1 MVRTRLLAVFSLAAL
16 LSLLLALVSGCSSDS
31 DSPTGS
37 STITVSGRVVDG
49 QRRPVPNA
57 PVVITGLPAVTSNA
71 NGAFSIAGVTPPY
84 DITVV
89 ISSTKLGITYRG
101 LTRSDP
107 TLVNL
112 FSSSPATNN
121 ATISGTVSGGA
132 GYPLPANHTS
142 SVVYVSPEASGG
154 STPSSGT
161 GTYSLNLSWDGISTT
176 TGTLHALQ
184 WETSGTGMPLAYKGY
199 ATKAGVIVSNGGSF
213 PNQNL
218 PMASVTSGTISGT
231 ITVPGTVTLAAKVL
245 SLAFSSTRSISLG
258 SESGAAA
265 AFTYTVP
272 NVTGTTIT
280 LGALGSGAGGQA
292 IASKTGILV
301 GASGVALTL
310 PEVPQLSLPV
320 NAASNVTNT
329 TPFSWTTH
337 SSMVYIAYFF
347 GPANE
352 PIYLV
357 VVGTA
362 STTIPDLT
370 SLGLGLPA
378 SAGYTWYLIMYG
390 PNASIDAAAG
400 TNGIVPLGDSMGAL
414 SSTRSFTTAP

>member
-1 MVRTRLLAVFSLAAL
+1 M
-16 LSLLLALVSGCSSDS
+16 
-31 DSPTGS
+31 
-37 STITVSGRVVDG
+37 
-49 QRRPVPNA
+49 
-57 PVVITGLPAVTSNA
+57 
-71 NGAFSIAGVTPPY
+71 
-84 DITVV
+84 
-89 ISSTKLGITYRG
+89 
-101 LTRSDP
+101 
-107 TLVNL
+107 
-112 FSSSPATNN
+112 
-121 ATISGTVSGGA
+121 
-132 GYPLPANHTS
+132 
-142 SVVYVSPEASGG
+142 
-154 STPSSGT
+154 
-161 GTYSLNLSWDGISTT
+161 
-176 TGTLHALQ
+176 
-184 WETSGTGMPLAYKGY
+184 
-199 ATKAGVIVSNGGSF
+199 
-213 PNQNL
+213 
-218 PMASVTSGTISGT
+218 
-231 ITVPGTVTLAAKVL
+231 AAKVL

-390 PNASIDAAAG
+390 PHASIDAAAG
-400 TNGIVPLGDSMGAL
+400 TNGIVPLGDYMAAL
-414 SSTRSFTTAP
+414 SSTRTFTTAP